1 MEKNSRI
8 FIAGHKGLAGS
19 AILRKLQKEGYTN
32 LIYKTS
38 SELDLTNQNDVD
50 NFFKDNNIE
59 YVFIAAAKVGG
70 IVANNTFRADF
81 IYRNLM
87 IECNVIHS
95 SYKYKV
101 KKLLFLGSNCIYPK
115 YCQIPIKEEYLL
127 SGYLEQ
133 TNQPY
138 AIAKI
143 SGIEMCNAYR
153 QQYGCNFI
161 SLMPT
166 NLYGPNDNY
175 DLNNSHVMP
184 GMIRKFVEAIKNNLP
199 TVNLWGTG
207 KPMREFLHSDD
218 LADACLYFMNNYSG
232 EIPVNIGTGKDI
244 SIMDLSNILK
254 EITGYKG
261 DIIFDSN
268 KPDGTLR
275 KVFDVSLAKKLGW
288 EYKIPLKEG
297 IKMTHELVKNI
308 F

>member
-218 LADACLYFMNNYSG
+218 LADSCLYFMNNYSG